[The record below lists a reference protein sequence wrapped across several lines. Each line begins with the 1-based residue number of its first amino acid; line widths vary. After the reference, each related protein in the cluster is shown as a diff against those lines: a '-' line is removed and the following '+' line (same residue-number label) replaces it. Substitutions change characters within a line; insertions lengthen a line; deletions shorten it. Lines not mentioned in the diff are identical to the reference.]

1 MQKFN
6 LRIKTYLLRND
17 SLRNEVGG
25 FKIYGQHGNLWAR
38 LSLHMT
44 SNEISGNISVIAY
57 PMESILLIHKNKRL
71 NNT

>member
-25 FKIYGQHGNLWAR
+25 FKIDGQHENFWAK

-44 SNEISGNISVIAY
+44 SNEISENILVIAY

>member
-1 MQKFN
+1 MQKLN
-6 LRIKTYLLRND
+6 LRTKTYILRND

-25 FKIYGQHGNLWAR
+25 FKIDGQHENFWAK

-44 SNEISGNISVIAY
+44 SNEIPGNILVIAY
-57 PMESILLIHKNKRL
+57 PMELSQLIHKNKRL

>member
-6 LRIKTYLLRND
+6 LRIKAYLLRNE
-17 SLRNEVGG
+17 SLSNEVGG
-25 FKIYGQHGNLWAR
+25 FKIDGQHENFWAQ

-44 SNEISGNISVIAY
+44 SNEIPRNISVIAY